1 MNGFNDVANNL
12 TIAALVFLGA
22 KVGEHSEM
30 IFHWLI
36 FLGFY
41 DTGLEKQGV
50 FRM

>member
-1 MNGFNDVANNL
+1 MGA
-12 TIAALVFLGA
+12 TALFFYSGA
-22 KVGEHSEM
+22 KVGVYSEM

-41 DTGLEKQGV
+41 DAGLEKQGV